1 MDDSNTW
8 KVLDMYV
15 RDNPNFLCKHHLE
28 SFDNFTKSKLP
39 DIIASLNP
47 FVVLKNDDNSGNLKH
62 EIRVHI
68 GGNDDRKT
76 RLVMNAALY
85 PNEARLKSTT
95 YKADLKA
102 DVDIEIRTYNDG
114 GDIVD
119 TVQNTLRDIKIGAIP
134 IMLGTS
140 LCTTYNLSPP
150 AKKEVGECIYDH
162 GGYFVIDGKEKV
174 IVAQERT
181 VTNKLYVS
189 RSLTKMAPKNKSLIS
204 EDTKPKISTRKADG
218 PTYFY
223 NGLVRCTPTAGAV
236 FPKVFR
242 LMGSHGKDITCEVKN
257 VMGRIPLFV
266 LFRALGIESDRD
278 ILKTIFA
285 DLDKAPRAMVDFIY
299 QSIVKGSEMF
309 SQIDCI
315 EHMQKRTNYPMDINH
330 IKYILAFDL
339 FPNVD
344 EDDNTDPNAIMRN
357 KAMYLGQLVHEFVEI
372 AVGISKETDRDHYA
386 HKRVDNSGY
395 LMSNKFR
402 DLYNAF
408 RNECRS
414 AIDREYNYGPA
425 KKEGIVSNL
434 INKDNIWKIF
444 NSGIIEFGMTRAL
457 KGLWGEGGGDGVVQ
471 DLSRLS
477 YIGFLSHLRRV
488 DSPIDRSIK
497 IVAPHRLHASQFGMM
512 CPCESP
518 DGASIGLL
526 KNMAALCH
534 ITSDVPATEMLKC
547 LSREDMHF
555 TPMSKTIPS
564 LSTRETCNIT
574 LNNNWIGT
582 TDSPGKLVH
591 HLKLLRR
598 NAMINVMTSISWDV
612 VRKRVSIKTDA
623 GRCCRPLY
631 VAGPNNILTI
641 ASVQNKLHTMSW
653 SDLISGFSDKKDFS
667 IHNSLYIE
675 PESVIDGPVWDV
687 LAKHQACIEF
697 IDVEETDTCMIAMTL
712 ADLADTSKTF
722 THCELHPSTM
732 FAVLTASIPFA
743 NHNQAPR
750 NYFSGAQGKQAIG
763 VYSTQFNNRMDVTGL
778 VMHYPQRAIV
788 NTKYMRY
795 MQNLEMPNGE
805 NVIVAVMCYSGYN
818 QEDSMIINRGA
829 IERGMFNLT
838 YFKTIQETEDL
849 NEYTG
854 ERVVFENPVEL
865 NKQGSVVDGFGKRF
879 ANYTKLDKNGF
890 PKVNSKIGPGD
901 VYIGKV
907 FVKNETKEDLE
918 TDSIFSVKVRSEAY
932 HDKSSIAD
940 KTMAFIVDRVVAF
953 EQSNGM
959 RQCKIRTRK
968 FRRPVLGDKHAS
980 RHAQKGTIGMI
991 LNQEDMPRTGE
1002 GIMPD
1007 IIINP
1012 HAFPSRMTIGHKIE
1026 CVLGKLG
1033 CLVGNDFDATP
1044 FCNQDI
1050 TKAYDDLQSQGYE
1063 RYGNEVLYN
1072 GINGEQIPT
1081 DIFIGP
1087 TYMLRLKHM
1096 VDDKVN
1102 SRSQD
1107 DGYDALTHQ
1116 PVKSRAKGGGL
1127 RVGEM
1132 EVFSILGHGMSSFL
1146 KESMM
1151 ERSDNYKV
1159 MIDEAC
1165 GDIGVANLTKGFARS
1180 LQDPSTA
1187 DFTSVHMPYS
1197 MKLLMQEM
1205 QIMNVVPRMMFEAAP
1220 EEETHYLDDEF
1231 EDEEADDIN
1240 P

>member
-28 SFDNFTKSKLP
+28 SFDNFTQSKLP
-39 DIIASLNP
+39 EIVASLNP
-47 FVVLKNDDNSGNLKH
+47 FVVLKNDDISGRLKH
-62 EIRVHI
+62 EIRVHL
-68 GGNDDRKT
+68 NAK
-76 RLVMNAALY
+76 LVMNASLY
-85 PNEARLKSTT
+85 PNEARLKSKT
-95 YKADLKA
+95 YKADLVA
-102 DVDIEIRTYNDG
+102 GIDVEIRTYDESGVNA
-114 GDIVD
+114 ID
-119 TVQNTLRDIKIGAIP
+119 TIKNTLSDIKIGAIP
-134 IMLGTS
+134 IMLGSS
-140 LCTTYNLSPP
+140 LCLTNKLSPP
-150 AKKEVGECIYDH
+150 EKKEVGECVFDH

-174 IVAQERT
+174 IIAQERT

-189 RSLTKMAPKNKSLIS
+189 RSSTKMALKNKSLIPEEKKKKS
-204 EDTKPKISTRKADG
+204 LATVTSSHKTAE

-242 LMGSHGKDITCEVKN
+242 LMASHGKDITCEVKN
-257 VMGRIPLFV
+257 VRGRIPLFV
-266 LFRALGIESDRD
+266 LFRALGVESDRD
-278 ILKTIFA
+278 ILKSIFPS
-285 DLDKAPRAMVDFIY
+285 LDKAPRSMVDFVY
-299 QSIVKGSEMF
+299 PSVVKGSEMY
-309 SQIDCI
+309 SQIDCM
-315 EHMQKRTNYPMDINH
+315 EYMQKRTNYPMDINH

-344 EDDNTDPNAIMRN
+344 EDDADAPNAVMRN

-372 AVGISKETDRDHYA
+372 AVGIAKETDRDHYA

-425 KKEGIVSNL
+425 KKEGIVNNL

-444 NSGIIEFGMTRAL
+444 NSSIIEFGMSRAL
-457 KGLWGEGGGDGVVQ
+457 KGQWGEGGGDGVIQ

-477 YIGFLSHLRRV
+477 YVGFLSHLRRV

-526 KNMAALCH
+526 KNMAVMCH

-547 LSREDMHF
+547 LSRKDMHF
-555 TPMSKTIPS
+555 TPISKTMS
-564 LSTRETCNIT
+564 GGESSNVT

-582 TDSPGKLVH
+582 TDNPRRLVH
-591 HLKLLRR
+591 NLKLLRR
-598 NAMINVMTSISWDV
+598 NAMINIMTSVSWDV
-612 VRKRVSIKTDA
+612 VGKHVSIKTDA

-631 VAGPNNILTI
+631 VVGPNNKLAIS
-641 ASVQNKLHTMSW
+641 SVQNKLHTMSW
-653 SDLISGFSDKKDFS
+653 NDLISGITDTKTFN
-667 IHNSLYIE
+667 IHSSSYVE
-675 PESVIDGPVWDV
+675 PESVVAGSTWDV
-687 LAKHQACIEF
+687 LATHQACIEF
-697 IDVEETDTCMIAMTL
+697 IDVEETETCMIAMTL
-712 ADLADTSKTF
+712 ADLADTSKTY

-750 NYFSGAQGKQAIG
+750 NYFSGGQGKQAIG

-778 VMHYPQRAIV
+778 VLHYPQRPIV

-805 NVIVAVMCYSGYN
+805 NAIVAVMCYSGYN

-865 NKQGSVVDGFGKRF
+865 SKKGASVDGFGKRF

-890 PKVNSKIGPGD
+890 PKINTKFGLGD

-907 FVKNETKEDLE
+907 LVKNETKEDKASE
-918 TDSIFSVKVRSEAY
+918 SIFSVKVRSEAY
-932 HDKSSIAD
+932 NDKSAIAD

-953 EQSNGM
+953 EQGNGM

-991 LNQEDMPRTGE
+991 MNPEDMPRTAE
-1002 GIMPD
+1002 GIVPD

-1050 TKAYDDLQSQGYE
+1050 GKAYDDLQSKGYE
-1063 RYGNEVLYN
+1063 RYGNEILYN

-1096 VDDKVN
+1096 VDDKINV
-1102 SRSQD
+1102 RSPD

-1132 EVFSILGHGMSSFL
+1132 EVFGILGHGMSSFL

-1205 QIMNVVPRMMFEAAP
+1205 QIMNIVPRMMFEAAP

-1231 EDEEADDIN
+1231 EDEEELEREFN